1 MNIAE
6 DHTYSQVE
14 ILVVEDNISDLKL
27 ISEILKNANYKVRP
41 AGDGELALRSI
52 CSKLPDLILLD
63 INLPD
68 MSGISV
74 CRQLKLNLETQ
85 DIPIIFISAMNE
97 TDLKVKALEEG
108 GIDYIT
114 KPFQSSE
121 VLARIRTHLKMRQ
134 LQQKIEAQANEL
146 MAEIEERKR
155 IEEELE
161 KHQKDLE
168 KLIEERTAKLKESEG
183 KYRLLFENAND
194 GILIHNTKSEILA
207 VNSMTCQLLGY
218 DKAEFISMK
227 VSQLTTSDE
236 AQRELELIDH
246 LMKNGHIKFETVF
259 QHKDG
264 LCIPVVVS
272 ACSIN
277 WNNEP
282 AVMSIYHDITE
293 RKKSEEIL
301 RQRTEELETVL
312 NAIPA
317 FVWIGTDPECRF
329 IKGNRYV
336 NQFFN
341 IVPEI
346 NVSQTSF
353 EEKKISFS
361 ITHLKPDGTKYQAKE
376 LPMQQSIALCQ
387 EVRDQE
393 FSYLLPN
400 GRQVFVL
407 GNAVPL
413 FDAEGRIRG
422 SVGVFLDITEKKQA
436 EIKQKELEAVNI
448 RLQKA
453 QSLGQMAGG
462 IAHLFNNYLC
472 AVSGNLELALEDL
485 PQDSVVLGNIIE
497 AMKAARLCSNVSLA
511 MLTYLGHSIVKPELI
526 NISKFCRSS
535 LAHFESSLHN
545 NITITAD
552 FTDAEITVRANADQ
566 IRQVL
571 THLINNASESIGNAK
586 GIVKLSIKVIS
597 ASDIDIS
604 KFYIVPDDYKLS
616 SDIYACLEV
625 ADTGCGISTDNICKL
640 FDPFFTTKFTGR
652 GLGLPI
658 VLGIVKSW
666 GGMVGVLREKGHGS
680 SFIIFLPTYK
690 AGLENSAVRL

>member
-6 DHTYSQVE
+6 DHTYSQGE

-27 ISEILKNANYKVRP
+27 MSEILKNANYKVRP
-41 AGDGELALRSI
+41 ANDGELALRSI
-52 CSKLPDLILLD
+52 SSKLPDLILLD

-68 MSGISV
+68 MSGINV
-74 CRQLKLNLETQ
+74 CRQLKLNPATQ

-134 LQQKIEAQANEL
+134 LQQKIEAQTKEL
-146 MAEIEERKR
+146 MAEIKERKR

-161 KHQKDLE
+161 KHQKELE
-168 KLIEERTAKLKESEG
+168 KLIEERTAKLKESEE

-194 GILIHNTKSEILA
+194 GILIHDTKSQILA
-207 VNSMTCQLLGY
+207 VNPMSCQLLGY
-218 DKAEFISMK
+218 DNSELISMK
-227 VSQLTTSDE
+227 VSQVKTSDE
-236 AQRELELIDH
+236 AQRESELIDH
-246 LMKNGHIKFETVF
+246 LIENGHIKFETKL
-259 QHKDG
+259 QRKDG
-264 LCIPVVVS
+264 LEIPIVVS
-272 ACSIN
+272 ARCIN

-312 NAIPA
+312 DAIPA

-336 NQFFN
+336 NEFFH
-341 IVPEI
+341 IMPEM

-376 LPMQQSIALCQ
+376 LPMQQSIALGQ

-413 FDAEGRIRG
+413 FDAKGRIRG

-436 EIKQKELEAVNI
+436 EIKQKELEAVNL

-485 PQDSVVLGNIIE
+485 PEDSFVIGNIIE
-497 AMKAARLCSNVSLA
+497 AMKAARLCSNVSVS
-511 MLTYLGHSIVKPELI
+511 MLTYLGQSIVKPELI
-526 NISKFCRSS
+526 DISEFCRSS
-535 LAHFESSLHN
+535 LTHFQSSLHN
-545 NITITAD
+545 NITIATD
-552 FTDAEITVRANADQ
+552 ITDAQITVRANTAQ

-571 THLINNASESIGNAK
+571 THLINNASESIGNGK
-586 GIVKLSIKVIS
+586 GTIKLSVKAIS
-597 ASDIDIS
+597 ASNIDIS
-604 KFYIVPDDYKLS
+604 KFYIVPDDYRFS

-625 ADTGCGISTDNICKL
+625 TDTGCGISAENVCKL
-640 FDPFFTTKFTGR
+640 FDPFFTTKFAGR

-666 GGMVGVLREKGHGS
+666 GGMVGVVSEKDHGS
-680 SFIIFLPTYK
+680 TFMVFLP
-690 AGLENSAVRL
+690 LSDDNSIRQ